1 VKDYNRALIH
11 YRDINWTDEDPR
23 LERSQAYCYISN
35 KQPEK
40 AWKVFI
46 DLARRGNMLP
56 EDFPRLVGCFTADKD
71 AQGGQAW
78 AKIDLPANADPI
90 LLSALLIHDGQYERA
105 TDYLNTLVKNDP
117 DNLKLRWYMGLAHSR
132 LQKRDV
138 AVFNWKE
145 LQQLISRA
153 GGTPEQKSRQLTE
166 IGMAFLDAGYAQEA
180 MATWDEL
187 RKVDERN
194 PDLPLLYAAT
204 LDLNAY
210 QLGRKDQHKLARE
223 EWRKALKFDE
233 NSIPIIQNFAISSL
247 QLDDY
252 EEATRAFQR
261 LGRHY
266 QDLVNQNPRANGHLS
281 RGISFLERAMNTF
294 TLTRGKSE
302 VDVTKARAEDAIDFY
317 QKANQFYWILSLDKR
332 ATVNQI
338 EKEYFRLIKIFNPE
352 RHADDFM
359 LVEEAYTNLI
369 KEAERRAMIDLFVY
383 NPLDVSQL
391 RDRLKRLPKD
401 GTISFEQLDLP
412 QTVPGPD
419 FQQLKPS
426 KTDEAEVVQPLRD
439 LLSLNFKIPDW
450 TIL

>member
-1 VKDYNRALIH
+1 MA
-11 YRDINWTDEDPR
+11 
-23 LERSQAYCYISN
+23 N

-40 AWKVFI
+40 AWKVFL
-46 DLARRGNMLP
+46 DLSKRGNMLA
-56 EDFPRLVGCFTADKD
+56 EDFPRLVSCF
-71 AQGGQAW
+71 
-78 AKIDLPANADPI
+78 LADPEAHGGLAWSKVEFPAGVDPT
-90 LLSALLIHDGQYERA
+90 LLSAMLIHDGQYERA
-105 TDYLNTLVKNDP
+105 TEYLNQLVKSAP
-117 DNLKLRWYMGLAHSR
+117 DNLKLRWYMGMAYS
-132 LQKRDV
+132 QIKKRDI
-138 AVFNWKE
+138 AVYNWKE
-145 LQQLISRA
+145 LQALCVKA
-153 GGTPEQKSRQLTE
+153 PGTPEQKSRQLTE
-166 IGMAFLDAGYAQEA
+166 IGLAFLDAGYAQEA
-180 MATWDEL
+180 MSTWDEL
-187 RKVDERN
+187 RKLDERN

-210 QLGRKDQHKLARE
+210 QLARKDQHKLARE

-233 NSIPIIQNFAISSL
+233 NSMTIIQNFAISSL

-252 EEATRAFQR
+252 DEATRAFQR
-261 LGRHY
+261 LGRYY

-281 RGISFLERAMNTF
+281 RSISFLERAMNTF

-332 ATVNQI
+332 ATVQQV

-352 RHADDFM
+352 RHAEDFM

-383 NPLDVSQL
+383 NPHDVSQL
-391 RDRLKRLPKD
+391 RGRLKRLGKD
-401 GTISFEQLDLP
+401 GAISFEQLDLP
-412 QTVPGPD
+412 STVPGPD
-419 FQQLKPS
+419 YQQLKPT
-426 KTDEAEVVQPLRD
+426 KLDEAAVVQPLHD